1 MRPPGTA
8 IRAATCFDGFV
19 CPSIIL
25 APVAKPCT
33 EERRLCAEFCVELFR
48 PFFGLLN
55 ILWCKFEY
63 AFSSDWTELFYVGLC
78 YFGRGACIKL
88 LGKSN
93 VGQRVQNFQPV
104 RFVAVFVCFGFYSN
118 KKAPV
123 FWTRAMETTG
133 IEPVTPCM
141 SSKYS
146 NQLSYA
152 SVWNGTIITRSAQ
165 FVNSLVKIC
174 DLIVIFSRGGADFA
188 EHVSIVLQKLRRS
201 GLCYRISFRFAKRK
215 AVHHKR
221 KGKNGQRQSRGV
233 CKQVCNWCR
242 RYGIA
247 ADNAG

>member
-1 MRPPGTA
+1 MVMRLSLRSAAAFETINYTYAGGGEAAGTVPELLLPCLITL
-8 IRAATCFDGFV
+8 IRAREEPLRCGG
-19 CPSIIL
+19 C
-25 APVAKPCT
+25 AKDENGKKTPPIPLRSLEETAVSYCT
-33 EERRLCAEFCVELFR
+33 RYS
-48 PFFGLLN
+48 GL
-55 ILWCKFEY
+55 
-63 AFSSDWTELFYVGLC
+63 V
-78 YFGRGACIKL
+78 
-88 LGKSN
+88 
-93 VGQRVQNFQPV
+93 
-104 RFVAVFVCFGFYSN
+104 
-118 KKAPV
+118 
-123 FWTRAMETTG
+123 ETTG

-233 CKQVCNWCR
+233 CKQVCN
-242 RYGIA
+242 
-247 ADNAG
+247 